1 MSPSSTSP
9 SSSAAVL
16 LACTLLAS
24 ATAGAAAV
32 SVDTGG
38 ARLQAPVESATAIRF
53 RDVVP
58 QRYDFSCGS
67 AALAT
72 LLAYHYE
79 EVVTETAVFAA
90 MYRRGDQAKIR
101 REGFSLLDL
110 KQELAARGYRADGYR
125 VSLARWAQMRVPA
138 IALINDR
145 GYRHFVV
152 LKGLRGGR
160 VLLGDPA
167 RGTRT
172 VSSAN
177 FAKMWNGIAFL
188 IASHASVAR
197 RHFDSDSDWSH
208 EPVAPLHAA
217 LSADDL
223 ASVSM
228 QLLRTDQP

>member
-1 MSPSSTSP
+1 M
-9 SSSAAVL
+9 
-16 LACTLLAS
+16 
-24 ATAGAAAV
+24 

-38 ARLQAPVESATAIRF
+38 ARLQVPAESSAAIRF
-53 RDVVP
+53 HDVVR

-72 LLAYHYE
+72 LLAYYYE
-79 EVVTETAVFAA
+79 EVVTESAVFTA
-90 MYRRGDQAKIR
+90 MYQRGDQARIR
-101 REGFSLLDL
+101 REGFSLLDI

-125 VSLARWAQMRVPA
+125 VALTRWAQMRVPA

-167 RGTRT
+167 RGNRT
-172 VSSAN
+172 MSSAS
-177 FAKMWNGIAFL
+177 FEKLWNGIVFL
-188 IASHASVAR
+188 SATHATVAR
-197 RHFDSDSDWSH
+197 RHFDSDAEWSR
-208 EPVAPLHAA
+208 EPVAPLPAA

-223 ASVSM
+223 RTVSM
-228 QLLRTDQP
+228 QLLQAGTP

>member
-1 MSPSSTSP
+1 
-9 SSSAAVL
+9 
-16 LACTLLAS
+16 
-24 ATAGAAAV
+24 V

-38 ARLQAPVESATAIRF
+38 ARLQVPVESSTALHF
-53 RDVVP
+53 RDVVR

-79 EVVTETAVFAA
+79 EIVTETAVFAA

-101 REGFSLLDL
+101 REGFSLLDI

-125 VSLARWAQMRVPA
+125 ISLVRWAQMRVPG

-152 LKGLRGGR
+152 VKGLRGGR

-167 RGTRT
+167 RGNRT
-172 VSSAN
+172 ISSAS
-177 FAKMWNGIAFL
+177 FEKMWNGIAFL
-188 IASHASVAR
+188 VASHATIAR
-197 RHFDSDSDWSH
+197 RHFDSDADWSH
-208 EPVAPLHAA
+208 EPAAPMQAA
-217 LSADDL
+217 LSATDL
-223 ASVSM
+223 ATVSM
-228 QLLRTDQP
+228 QLMRTDQL